1 MRKNIF
7 FDFGRTVVEHP
18 EDGAGIRIVKKT
30 GLIDEEDAE
39 IVRNAVFSVG
49 KYLNFLDEGSL
60 ERDEY
65 KRLLSEDVPERL
77 REFALKAADYHITEL
92 PVIAGMEDLFKKLK
106 KDGYKIYITSNL
118 DVYHAEQM
126 YKTDIAKYFDGM
138 IFSSEVK
145 VRKPFKGFFDAAC
158 RRFDVKPEDCIFID
172 DLEENVD
179 GAEACGI
186 KGFVFKG
193 SASEAEKFI
202 YSNDN

>member
-7 FDFGRTVVEHP
+7 FDFGRTIVEHP
-18 EDGAGIRIVKKT
+18 EDGAGLEIVKKT
-30 GLIDEEDAE
+30 GITNEKDAE

-65 KRLLSEDVPERL
+65 KRLLSEDVSERL
-77 REFALKAADYHITEL
+77 KDYALKAADYHITEL
-92 PVIAGMEDLFKKLK
+92 PVIKGIEELLTKLK
-106 KDGYKIYITSNL
+106 KDGFKLYITSNL

-126 YKTDIAKYFDGM
+126 YKTEISKYFDGM

-158 RRFDVKPEDCIFID
+158 ERFDVKPEDCIFID
-172 DLEENVD
+172 DLEENVI
-179 GAEACGI
+179 GAEKCGI
-186 KGFVFKG
+186 KGFVFMG
-193 SASEAEKFI
+193 SALEAEKFI
-202 YSNDN
+202 YSQN